1 MLWVQIGLSE
11 ATRGCSLSYWL
22 LVGNKEINPY
32 ILLIRCI
39 YIYILLIVSREY
51 GNMILVMAPLTA
63 CLGPFHCLVGGESE
77 GPTGALFLFF
87 PRLCFFSSAK
97 LLRYNST
104 SFLEFHTEPG
114 CAAVQDKFPLHAS
127 CKLLPGALGKIFKG
141 HPVIVTMEAHHS
153 LETNTKCASVFVL
166 RLLWRGWH

>member
-22 LVGNKEINPY
+22 LVGNTGNTPLYTPY
-32 ILLIRCI
+32 KMYI

-97 LLRYNST
+97 L
-104 SFLEFHTEPG
+104 
-114 CAAVQDKFPLHAS
+114 
-127 CKLLPGALGKIFKG
+127 
-141 HPVIVTMEAHHS
+141 
-153 LETNTKCASVFVL
+153 
-166 RLLWRGWH
+166 